1 MESYLRD
8 RNYLALY
15 LNSICAQFASALML
29 SFVGASLILQG
40 MPLYLV
46 FLYFGLEFFAR
57 ALFSPLGS
65 TVTRKYGPKN
75 AILIANL
82 MLIAYFFALSTY
94 ASSPVLGFSSLLLY
108 ALSRGIYHPTKHYL
122 EAVFISNN
130 TRGRF
135 LTMQIVLNSV
145 CAAIA
150 VGFATY
156 SVTVW
161 DSFLPVAILAAVFL
175 LTASLIILSMLDNLP
190 RVASGNYRHV
200 FRRFL
205 SGHFRGDM
213 LAFAGFSWP
222 MSFNNVVVALLV
234 YFAVDSLKLFGIIM
248 VSVFLVQMVFTLI
261 YGQFTDEN
269 RIKSN
274 KLASGL
280 MIISQASFWLA
291 FTPLVVAVIK
301 SVYDAIWNGF
311 DSSFTARFHQKIKL
325 HGLVFAC
332 AKEMSIGFAGA
343 LYCFVL
349 ALAAYWWSSG
359 AVFSLSIVLACLGVV
374 VAWKKFRD

>member
-1 MESYLRD
+1 MENYLHD

-15 LNSICAQFASALML
+15 LNSICVQFASALML

-46 FLYFGLEFFAR
+46 FLYFGLEFLAR

-65 TVTRKYGPKN
+65 VLTRRWGLKS

-82 MLIAYFFALSTY
+82 ILIAYFFVLSTY
-94 ASSPVLGFSSLLLY
+94 SSSPVLGFSSLLLY
-108 ALSRGIYHPTKHYL
+108 ALSRGIYHPTKHFL
-122 EAVFISNN
+122 EATFIRNS

-135 LTMQIVLNSV
+135 LTMEIVLNSV
-145 CAAIA
+145 CAALA

-161 DSFLPVAILAAVFL
+161 HTFFPVAILAAVFL
-175 LTASLIILSMLDNLP
+175 LAASFIILSMLDNLP
-190 RVASGNYRHV
+190 KVATGGYRHV
-200 FRRFL
+200 FRHFL
-205 SGHFRGDM
+205 SAGFRRDRQ
-213 LAFAGFSWP
+213 AFAGFAQP
-222 MSFNNVVVALLV
+222 MAFNNVVVALLV
-234 YFAVDSLKLFGIIM
+234 YFVVDSLKIFGIVM
-248 VSVFLVQMVFTLI
+248 VSVFLVQMVFTLV
-261 YGQFTDEN
+261 YGRFTDEN

-280 MIISQASFWLA
+280 AIASQVSFWLA
-291 FTPLVVAVIK
+291 VTPLLVAVIK
-301 SVYDAIWNGF
+301 SVYDAIWNIF

-325 HGLVFAC
+325 HGLVFGC

-343 LYCFVL
+343 TYCL
-349 ALAAYWWSSG
+349 ALSASAYFWHSSI
-359 AVFSLSIVLACLGVV
+359 VFSIAIILACIGIVE
-374 VAWKKFRD
+374 AWKKFTD